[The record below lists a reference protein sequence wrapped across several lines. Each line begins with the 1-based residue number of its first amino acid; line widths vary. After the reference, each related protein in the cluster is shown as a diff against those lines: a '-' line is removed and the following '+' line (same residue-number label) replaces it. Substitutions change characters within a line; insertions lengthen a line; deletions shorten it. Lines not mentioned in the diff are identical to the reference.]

1 MLAMPP
7 VRLESCSRY
16 VLLLSA
22 LAQAAVLFVVNRGD
36 CHSVS
41 VRRSS
46 CAALAAAAARAAA
59 GGVAFHA
66 FRVRWSGSQAHFDG
80 AVPTDV

>member
-1 MLAMPP
+1 VLRLACS
-7 VRLESCSRY
+7 LE
-16 VLLLSA
+16 LT
-22 LAQAAVLFVVNRGD
+22 QAAVVFVVNRGD

-46 CAALAAAAARAAA
+46 CPALAVAAPRAAA

-66 FRVRWSGSQAHFDG
+66 FRVRWAGSQAHFDG
-80 AVPTDV
+80 MVPTDV